1 MLIERLLSNETINHS
16 SLNSRSEPEVTD
28 FIMPTLISADNT
40 WMLFA
45 ILVVIAAV
53 SIRLEQSFAWAAKVS
68 ACVLCLVFAMAL
80 ANLHVIPTDAPAYDF
95 VWSYLVPLAIPFLL
109 FQADFRKIW
118 RESGRMFGIFILG
131 SLGTA
136 AGGVLAYM
144 LLKNIIGIDSAKPA
158 LAMFVGTYVGGSVNL
173 VAMADA
179 TGADKSLVS
188 AAIVAD
194 NLLMV
199 LYFFVLVALP
209 SLGWIRRQYKHPIID
224 RREEIESSPS
234 EMEKVQ
240 EHHRTHKSRAAEY
253 WKARPVSLMD
263 LAMGFAAACMI
274 VAVSKMLAGFFET
287 VLAGDGFGISL
298 LRGLLSSQYLLIT
311 TITTALA
318 TAFPRFLGNI
328 AGSQEIGTFLIH
340 IFFAV
345 IGAPASVEL
354 IIRRAPLLLVF
365 AAIIVFV
372 NLVFSLG
379 LGKLFGYSIEEITV
393 SSNANI
399 GGPTTAAAFA
409 IAKGWH
415 SLIFPAI
422 LVGTLGYII
431 GNYYGIFLFTSL

>member
-1 MLIERLLSNETINHS
+1 
-16 SLNSRSEPEVTD
+16 
-28 FIMPTLISADNT
+28 MPTLISADNT

-45 ILVVIAAV
+45 ILVIIAAV

>member
-1 MLIERLLSNETINHS
+1 MNA
-16 SLNSRSEPEVTD
+16 RSEPEVTD